1 MQDVTQMA
9 KVLQIRTKLLIWG
22 HNAVFLPLFLC
33 SPFEIALAEKKAPRN
48 SFESNG
54 QRGRLW
60 GNQDFCHSEDSE
72 ILGLESLK
80 CVLHSD
86 TKSIVNID
94 ITVKRPHHGVQKH

>member
-33 SPFEIALAEKKAPRN
+33 SPFEIALAEKKAQRN

-60 GNQDFCHSEDSE
+60 GNQDFCHSE

-80 CVLHSD
+80 CALHSD